1 MANHMIELKKASKFY
16 SNKDTVSTG
25 FSRVDLMLDI
35 GEFVA
40 ITGESGSGK
49 STLLNVISGLDTY
62 EEGEMY
68 VAGQDTS
75 AFQVEDYEAYRKKY
89 IGNIFQDFNLVN
101 SYTVYQNIEL
111 VMLISG
117 KRKNECKEK
126 IEELID
132 LVGLSEFKNAKVSK
146 LSGGQKQRVAIARAL
161 AKDAPII
168 VADEPTGNLDSKSAD
183 LVIKTL
189 KKVSRSKL
197 VIIVT
202 HNYEQVEEYIT
213 RKITMHDGK
222 IIEDRKLKASSD
234 MRDMSEGFSSYLNL
248 DSASSSGASN
258 SGASNSSSGVPNSD
272 ELNSELPYSEA
283 PNSGEQSSEV
293 LNSDVLNSEA
303 SGSASDAPTSEAS
316 NLEGRRTRRQIKKR
330 QIDSESKVSED
341 SIEIKSMNFGSQ
353 LNLGMRNTFNIFSKF
368 MLLLIVYLFISTAV
382 TNQYA
387 STKASITDMNKIGYN
402 QYFADLRRN
411 RVIVTKEDGT
421 YFTPEEVKEIEKNE
435 LVDHVVNNDVQ
446 LDTLGAIPTDEA
458 YINGPVRT
466 YEDNEKINVKYGRLP
481 ENDNE
486 VMIVAYKDGYQARA
500 IKKSAKDMIGK
511 EYYLDG
517 VNEGEE
523 LLTSK
528 VKIVGIAFSDR
539 DKNAS
544 QDSFETGII
553 YVNSNTNKI
562 ITSKMLARQ
571 SDLLMDYNGKLQE
584 IKALEGS
591 DLLRPSANVSQG
603 KAYIFESH
611 AGYYKNGEALYKPLN
626 ITSNGLHETNS
637 LNLTVGKVVNSE
649 NAKKALGIEK
659 DYYEEASTHIYINED
674 DYYALYSNENYQVSA
689 FAKNE
694 EDVKALSDSLSKSGY
709 KVLSIKDSLTNP
721 DSIVYFVLKLL
732 QLTVFMVEI
741 IVLFFISY
749 AVIRL
754 IMKSRNTYYS
764 TLRILGAK
772 RNNASNIMKIE
783 LISMAMISY
792 ILNIVLVMLVNKDIL
807 KIPVLKNNLSYVS
820 LIDFVILFAILIIL
834 SLLIARRYSR
844 KMFSKSAMNAYRE
857 EI

>member
-222 IIEDRKLKASSD
+222 IIEDRKFKTSSD
-234 MRDMSEGFSSYLNL
+234 MRDMSEGFSSYLDL

-258 SGASNSSSGVPNSD
+258 SGSGVSSSDAVSTV
-272 ELNSELPYSEA
+272 
-283 PNSGEQSSEV
+283 SGAGA

-316 NLEGRRTRRQIKKR
+316 NLEGRRTRRQIKRR
-330 QIDSESKVSED
+330 QIDNEGKGNQD
-341 SIEIKSMNFGSQ
+341 SVEIKSMNFGSQ

-387 STKASITDMNKIGYN
+387 STKASITDMDKIGYN

-421 YFTPEEVKEIEKNE
+421 YFTTEEVKEIEKNE
-435 LVDHVVNNDVQ
+435 LVDHVVNNDIQ

-466 YEDNEKINVKYGRLP
+466 YTDDEKINVKYGKLP

-486 VMIVAYKDGYQARA
+486 VMIVVYNDSYQARA

-511 EYYLDG
+511 EHYLDG

-528 VKIVGIAFSDR
+528 VKIVGIAFTNR

-544 QDSFETGII
+544 QDSFETGRL

-562 ITSKMLARQ
+562 ITSRTLARQ
-571 SDLLMDYNGKLQE
+571 SGLLMDYNGKKQE
-584 IKALEGS
+584 IRAGEGS
-591 DLLRPSANVSQG
+591 DLLRPSANVSKG

-611 AGYYKNGEALYKPLN
+611 AVYYKNGEALYKPLN
-626 ITSNGLHETNS
+626 ITSNGLHETNN

-659 DYYEEASTHIYINED
+659 DFFEEASTHIYINED

-694 EDVKALSDSLSKSGY
+694 KDVKELSDSLSKSGY
-709 KVLSIKDSLTNP
+709 RVLPIKESLTNP
-721 DSIVYFVLKLL
+721 DRIVYFVLRLL
-732 QLTVFMVEI
+732 QLAIFMAMI

-783 LISMAMISY
+783 LIAMAMISY
-792 ILNIVLVMLVNKDIL
+792 VLNIIFVLLVNKDIL
-807 KIPVLKNNLSYVS
+807 KIPILKNNLSYIS
-820 LIDFVILFAILIIL
+820 PADFIILLAILIIL

>member
-25 FSRVDLMLDI
+25 FSRIDLTLDI

-68 VAGQDTS
+68 VAGKDTS
-75 AFQVEDYEAYRKKY
+75 AFQIEDYEAYRKKY

-117 KRKNECKEK
+117 KNKNECKKK
-126 IEELID
+126 IEDLIELVD
-132 LVGLSEFKNAKVSK
+132 LSEFKDSKVSK

-183 LVIKTL
+183 IVIKTL
-189 KKVSRSKL
+189 KKVSKSKL

-202 HNYEQVEEYIT
+202 HNYEQVEEYVT

-222 IIEDRKLKASSD
+222 IIEDR
-234 MRDMSEGFSSYLNL
+234 RL
-248 DSASSSGASN
+248 DDQDRRVIDQDE
-258 SGASNSSSGVPNSD
+258 VP
-272 ELNSELPYSEA
+272 LI
-283 PNSGEQSSEV
+283 
-293 LNSDVLNSEA
+293 
-303 SGSASDAPTSEAS
+303 
-316 NLEGRRTRRQIKKR
+316 EGRRSKR
-330 QIDSESKVSED
+330 NLHVTNNED
-341 SIEIKSMNFGSQ
+341 EIAQVPPMSFGSQ
-353 LNLGMRNTFNIFSKF
+353 LNLGLRNTFNIFSKF

-387 STKASITDMNKIGYN
+387 STKASIKDMDKIGFN

-411 RVIVTKEDGT
+411 RVVVTKKDGA
-421 YFTPEEVKEIEKNE
+421 YFTPEEVKKIEKNE
-435 LVDHVVNNDVQ
+435 LVDHVVSNDVQ

-571 SDLLMDYNGKLQE
+571 SDLLMDYNGKMQE

>member
-25 FSRVDLMLDI
+25 FSRIDLMLDI

-68 VAGQDTS
+68 VAGKDTS
-75 AFQVEDYEAYRKKY
+75 AFQIEDYEAYRKKY

-117 KRKNECKEK
+117 KNKNECKKK
-126 IEELID
+126 IEDLIELVD
-132 LVGLSEFKNAKVSK
+132 LSEFKDSKVSK

-183 LVIKTL
+183 IVIKTL
-189 KKVSRSKL
+189 KKVSKSKL

-202 HNYEQVEEYIT
+202 HNYEQVEEYVT

-222 IIEDRKLKASSD
+222 IIEDRRLAD
-234 MRDMSEGFSSYLNL
+234 QDRRVIDQDE
-248 DSASSSGASN
+248 
-258 SGASNSSSGVPNSD
+258 VP
-272 ELNSELPYSEA
+272 LI
-283 PNSGEQSSEV
+283 
-293 LNSDVLNSEA
+293 
-303 SGSASDAPTSEAS
+303 
-316 NLEGRRTRRQIKKR
+316 EGRRSKR
-330 QIDSESKVSED
+330 NLHVTNNED
-341 SIEIKSMNFGSQ
+341 EIAQVPPMSFGSQ
-353 LNLGMRNTFNIFSKF
+353 LNLGLRNTFNIFSKF

-387 STKASITDMNKIGYN
+387 STKASIKDMDKIGFN

-411 RVIVTKEDGT
+411 RVVVTKKDGA
-421 YFTPEEVKEIEKNE
+421 YFTPEEVKKIEKNE
-435 LVDHVVNNDVQ
+435 LVDHVVSNDVQ

-562 ITSKMLARQ
+562 ITSKMFARQ
-571 SDLLMDYNGKLQE
+571 SDLLMDYNGKMQE

>member
-25 FSRVDLMLDI
+25 FSRVDLILDI

-117 KRKNECKEK
+117 KRKNECKGK

-222 IIEDRKLKASSD
+222 IIEDRKLKTSQD
-234 MRDMSEGFSSYLNL
+234 MRDMSDGFSSYLDL

-258 SGASNSSSGVPNSD
+258 
-272 ELNSELPYSEA
+272 SEA

-293 LNSDVLNSEA
+293 LNSDILNSEA

-316 NLEGRRTRRQIKKR
+316 NLEGRRTRRQIKR
-330 QIDSESKVSED
+330 REIDKKSKGNED
-341 SIEIKSMNFGSQ
+341 SVEIKSMNFGSQ

-387 STKASITDMNKIGYN
+387 STKANITDMDKIGFN

-411 RVIVTKEDGT
+411 RVVVTKEDGT
-421 YFTPEEVKEIEKNE
+421 YFTDEEVKKIEKNE
-435 LVDHVVNNDVQ
+435 LVNQVVSNDIQ
-446 LDTLGAIPTDEA
+446 LDTFGAIPTEQA

-466 YEDNEKINVKYGRLP
+466 YTDDEKINVKYGKLP

-486 VMIVAYKDGYQARA
+486 VMIAVYNGHYQAKA

-523 LLTSK
+523 ILTSK
-528 VKIVGIAFSDR
+528 VKIVGIAFINR
-539 DKNAS
+539 DKNAA
-544 QDSFETGII
+544 QDSFETGRL

-562 ITSKMLARQ
+562 IASRMLARQ
-571 SDLLMDYNGKLQE
+571 SGLLMDYNGKKQE
-584 IKALEGS
+584 IRAGEGS
-591 DLLRPSANVSQG
+591 DLLRPSANVSKG

-611 AGYYKNGEALYKPLN
+611 AGFYKNGEALYKPLN
-626 ITSNGLHETNS
+626 ITSNGLHETSS

-689 FAKNE
+689 FAKSE
-694 EDVKALSDSLSKSGY
+694 KDVKELSDSLSKSGY
-709 KVLSIKDSLTNP
+709 KVLPIKETLTNP
-721 DSIVYFVLKLL
+721 DRIVYFVLRLL
-732 QLTVFMVEI
+732 QLAIFMSMI

-783 LISMAMISY
+783 LIAMAMISY
-792 ILNIVLVMLVNKDIL
+792 VLNIIFVLLVNKDIL
-807 KIPVLKNNLSYVS
+807 KIPILKNNLSYIS
-820 LIDFVILFAILIIL
+820 PLDFIILLAILIIL

-844 KMFSKSAMNAYRE
+844 KMFRKSAMNAYRE

>member
-25 FSRVDLMLDI
+25 FSRIDLMLDI

-68 VAGQDTS
+68 VAGKDTS
-75 AFQVEDYEAYRKKY
+75 AFQIEDYEAYRKKY

-117 KRKNECKEK
+117 KNKNECKKK
-126 IEELID
+126 IEDLIELVD
-132 LVGLSEFKNAKVSK
+132 LSEFKDSKVSK

-183 LVIKTL
+183 IVIKTL
-189 KKVSRSKL
+189 KKVSKSKL

-202 HNYEQVEEYIT
+202 HNYEQVEEYVT

-222 IIEDRKLKASSD
+222 IIEDRRLAD
-234 MRDMSEGFSSYLNL
+234 QDRRVIDQDE
-248 DSASSSGASN
+248 
-258 SGASNSSSGVPNSD
+258 VP
-272 ELNSELPYSEA
+272 LI
-283 PNSGEQSSEV
+283 
-293 LNSDVLNSEA
+293 
-303 SGSASDAPTSEAS
+303 
-316 NLEGRRTRRQIKKR
+316 EGRRSKR
-330 QIDSESKVSED
+330 NLHVTNNED
-341 SIEIKSMNFGSQ
+341 EIAQVPPMSFGSQ
-353 LNLGMRNTFNIFSKF
+353 LNLGLRNTFNIFSKF

-387 STKASITDMNKIGYN
+387 STKASITDMDKIGFN

-411 RVIVTKEDGT
+411 RVVVTKKDGT
-421 YFTPEEVKEIEKNE
+421 YFTPEEVKKIEKNE
-435 LVDHVVNNDVQ
+435 LVDHVVSNDVQ

-466 YEDNEKINVKYGRLP
+466 YEDNEKINAKYGRLP

-528 VKIVGIAFSDR
+528 VKIVGIAFSNR

-571 SDLLMDYNGKLQE
+571 SDLLMDYNGKMQE

-709 KVLSIKDSLTNP
+709 KVLPIKDSLTNP

>member
-222 IIEDRKLKASSD
+222 IIEDRKLKTSQD
-234 MRDMSEGFSSYLNL
+234 MRDMSEGFSSYLDL
-248 DSASSSGASN
+248 DSASSSGAS
-258 SGASNSSSGVPNSD
+258 SSGVGVSSSD
-272 ELNSELPYSEA
+272 ATSTD
-283 PNSGEQSSEV
+283 SGADAGA
-293 LNSDVLNSEA
+293 LNSDVLSSEA
-303 SGSASDAPTSEAS
+303 SGSESSNKEES
-316 NLEGRRTRRQIKKR
+316 NLEGRRTRRQIKRR

-341 SIEIKSMNFGSQ
+341 SVEVKSMNFGSQ

-387 STKASITDMNKIGYN
+387 STKASITDMDKIGYN

-421 YFTPEEVKEIEKNE
+421 YFTTEEVKEIEKNE
-435 LVDHVVNNDVQ
+435 LVDHVVNNDIQ

-466 YEDNEKINVKYGRLP
+466 YTDDEKINVKYGKLP

-486 VMIVAYKDGYQARA
+486 VMIVVYNDSYQARA

-528 VKIVGIAFSDR
+528 VKIVGIAFTNR

-544 QDSFETGII
+544 QDSFETGRL
-553 YVNSNTNKI
+553 YVNSNTNNI
-562 ITSKMLARQ
+562 ITSRMLARQ
-571 SDLLMDYNGKLQE
+571 SGLLMDYNGKKQE
-584 IKALEGS
+584 IRAGEGS
-591 DLLRPSANVSQG
+591 DLLRPSANVSKG

-626 ITSNGLHETNS
+626 ITSNGLHETNN
-637 LNLTVGKVVNSE
+637 LNLTVGKIVNSE

-659 DYYEEASTHIYINED
+659 DFFEEASTHIYINED

-694 EDVKALSDSLSKSGY
+694 KDVKELSDSLSKSGY
-709 KVLSIKDSLTNP
+709 KVLPIKESLTNP
-721 DSIVYFVLKLL
+721 DRIVYFVLRLL
-732 QLTVFMVEI
+732 QLAIFMAMI

-783 LISMAMISY
+783 LIAMAMISY
-792 ILNIVLVMLVNKDIL
+792 VLNIIFVLLVNKDIL
-807 KIPVLKNNLSYVS
+807 KIPILKNNLSYIS
-820 LIDFVILFAILIIL
+820 PLDFIILLAILIIL

>member
-117 KRKNECKEK
+117 KRKNECKGK

-222 IIEDRKLKASSD
+222 IIEDRKLKTSSD
-234 MRDMSEGFSSYLNL
+234 MRDMSEGFSSYLGL

-258 SGASNSSSGVPNSD
+258 SGASNSGSGQ
-272 ELNSELPYSEA
+272 
-283 PNSGEQSSEV
+283 QSSEV
-293 LNSDVLNSEA
+293 LNSAVLSSEA

-316 NLEGRRTRRQIKKR
+316 NFEGRRTRRQIKKR
-330 QIDSESKVSED
+330 QIDSESKGNQD

-387 STKASITDMNKIGYN
+387 STKASITDMDKIGYN

-411 RVIVTKEDGT
+411 RVVVTKEDGT
-421 YFTPEEVKEIEKNE
+421 YFTDEEVKKIEKNE
-435 LVDHVVNNDVQ
+435 LVNQVVSNDIQ
-446 LDTLGAIPTDEA
+446 LDTLGAIPTEQA

-466 YEDNEKINVKYGRLP
+466 YTDDEKINVKYGKLP

-486 VMIVAYKDGYQARA
+486 VMIAVYNGHYQAKA

-528 VKIVGIAFSDR
+528 VKIVGIAFINR
-539 DKNAS
+539 DKNAA
-544 QDSFETGII
+544 QDSFETGRL

-562 ITSKMLARQ
+562 IASKMLARQ
-571 SDLLMDYNGKLQE
+571 SGLLMDYNGKKQE
-584 IKALEGS
+584 IRAGEGS
-591 DLLRPSANVSQG
+591 DLLRPSANVSKG

-611 AGYYKNGEALYKPLN
+611 AGFYKNGEALYKPLN
-626 ITSNGLHETNS
+626 ITSNGLHETSS

-694 EDVKALSDSLSKSGY
+694 KDVKELSDSLSKSGY
-709 KVLSIKDSLTNP
+709 KVLPIKESLTNP
-721 DSIVYFVLKLL
+721 DRIVYFVLRLL
-732 QLTVFMVEI
+732 QLAIFMVEI

-783 LISMAMISY
+783 LIAMAMISY
-792 ILNIVLVMLVNKDIL
+792 VLNIIFVLLVNKDIL
-807 KIPVLKNNLSYVS
+807 KIPILKNNLSYIS
-820 LIDFVILFAILIIL
+820 PADFIILLAILIIL

>member
-117 KRKNECKEK
+117 KKKNECKGK

-222 IIEDRKLKASSD
+222 IIEDRKLKTSSD
-234 MRDMSEGFSSYLNL
+234 MRDMSEGFSSYLDL

-258 SGASNSSSGVPNSD
+258 SGSGVSSSDAVSTVSGAGVSNSG
-272 ELNSELPYSEA
+272 A
-283 PNSGEQSSEV
+283 GA

-303 SGSASDAPTSEAS
+303 SGSASDAPTSETS
-316 NLEGRRTRRQIKKR
+316 NLEGRRTRRQIKRR

-387 STKASITDMNKIGYN
+387 STKASITDMDKIGYN

-466 YEDNEKINVKYGRLP
+466 YTDNEKINVKYGKLP

-486 VMIVAYKDGYQARA
+486 VMIVVYNDSYQART

-528 VKIVGIAFSDR
+528 VKIVGIAFTNR

-544 QDSFETGII
+544 QDSFETGRL
-553 YVNSNTNKI
+553 YVNSNTNNI
-562 ITSKMLARQ
+562 ITSRMLARQ
-571 SDLLMDYNGKLQE
+571 SGLLMDYNGKKQE
-584 IKALEGS
+584 IRAGEGS
-591 DLLRPSANVSQG
+591 DLLRPSANVSKG

-626 ITSNGLHETNS
+626 ITSNGLHETNN

-659 DYYEEASTHIYINED
+659 DFFEEASTHIYINED
-674 DYYALYSNENYQVSA
+674 DYYDLYSNENYQVSA

-694 EDVKALSDSLSKSGY
+694 KDVKELSDSLSKSGY
-709 KVLSIKDSLTNP
+709 KVLPIKESLTNP
-721 DSIVYFVLKLL
+721 DRIVYFVLRLL
-732 QLTVFMVEI
+732 QLAIFMAMI

-783 LISMAMISY
+783 LIAMAMISY
-792 ILNIVLVMLVNKDIL
+792 VLNIIFVLLVNKDIL
-807 KIPVLKNNLSYVS
+807 KIPILKNNLSYIS
-820 LIDFVILFAILIIL
+820 PLDFIILLAILIIL

>member
-25 FSRVDLMLDI
+25 FSRIDLMLDI

-68 VAGQDTS
+68 VAGKDTS
-75 AFQVEDYEAYRKKY
+75 AFQIEDYEAYRKKY

-117 KRKNECKEK
+117 KNKNECKKK
-126 IEELID
+126 IEDLIELVD
-132 LVGLSEFKNAKVSK
+132 LSEFKDSKVSK

-183 LVIKTL
+183 IVIKTL
-189 KKVSRSKL
+189 KKVSKSKL

-202 HNYEQVEEYIT
+202 HNYEQVEEYVT

-222 IIEDRKLKASSD
+222 IIEDR
-234 MRDMSEGFSSYLNL
+234 RL
-248 DSASSSGASN
+248 DDQDRRVIDQDE
-258 SGASNSSSGVPNSD
+258 VP
-272 ELNSELPYSEA
+272 LI
-283 PNSGEQSSEV
+283 
-293 LNSDVLNSEA
+293 
-303 SGSASDAPTSEAS
+303 
-316 NLEGRRTRRQIKKR
+316 EGRRSKR
-330 QIDSESKVSED
+330 NLHVTNNED
-341 SIEIKSMNFGSQ
+341 EIAQVPPMSFGSQ
-353 LNLGMRNTFNIFSKF
+353 LNLGLRNTFNIFSKF

-387 STKASITDMNKIGYN
+387 STKASIKDMDKIGFN

-411 RVIVTKEDGT
+411 RVVVTKKDGA
-421 YFTPEEVKEIEKNE
+421 YFTPEEVKKIEKNE
-435 LVDHVVNNDVQ
+435 LVDHVVSNDVQ

-486 VMIVAYKDGYQARA
+486 VMIAVYNDHYQARA

-571 SDLLMDYNGKLQE
+571 SDLLMDYNGKMQE

>member
-222 IIEDRKLKASSD
+222 IIEDRKLKTSQD
-234 MRDMSEGFSSYLNL
+234 MRDMSEGFSSYLDL
-248 DSASSSGASN
+248 DSASNSEASSSSAGASN
-258 SGASNSSSGVPNSD
+258 SGSGVSNK
-272 ELNSELPYSEA
+272 
-283 PNSGEQSSEV
+283 
-293 LNSDVLNSEA
+293 
-303 SGSASDAPTSEAS
+303 EAS
-316 NLEGRRTRRQIKKR
+316 NLEGRRTRRQIKR
-330 QIDSESKVSED
+330 RRIDNESNGNQD
-341 SIEIKSMNFGSQ
+341 SIEIKSMSFGSQ

-387 STKASITDMNKIGYN
+387 STKASITDMDKIGYN

-435 LVDHVVNNDVQ
+435 LIDHVVNNDIQ

-466 YEDNEKINVKYGRLP
+466 YTDDEKINVKYGKLP

-486 VMIVAYKDGYQARA
+486 VMIVAYNDSYQARA

-528 VKIVGIAFSDR
+528 VKIVGIAFTNR

-544 QDSFETGII
+544 QDSFETGRL
-553 YVNSNTNKI
+553 YVNSNTNNI
-562 ITSKMLARQ
+562 ITSRMLARQ
-571 SDLLMDYNGKLQE
+571 SGLLMDYNGKKQE
-584 IKALEGS
+584 IRAGEGS
-591 DLLRPSANVSQG
+591 DLLRPSANVSKG

-626 ITSNGLHETNS
+626 ITSNGLHETNN

-694 EDVKALSDSLSKSGY
+694 KDVKELSDSLSKSGY
-709 KVLSIKDSLTNP
+709 KVLPIKESLTNP
-721 DSIVYFVLKLL
+721 DRIVYFVLRLL
-732 QLTVFMVEI
+732 QLAIFMAMI

-783 LISMAMISY
+783 LIAMAMISY
-792 ILNIVLVMLVNKDIL
+792 VLNIIFVLLVNKDIL
-807 KIPVLKNNLSYVS
+807 KIPILKNNLSYIS
-820 LIDFVILFAILIIL
+820 PADFIILLAILIIL

>member
-25 FSRVDLMLDI
+25 FSRIDLMLDI

-68 VAGQDTS
+68 VAGKDTS
-75 AFQVEDYEAYRKKY
+75 AFQIEDYEAYRKKY

-117 KRKNECKEK
+117 KNKNECKKK
-126 IEELID
+126 IEDLIELVD
-132 LVGLSEFKNAKVSK
+132 LSEFKDSKVSK

-183 LVIKTL
+183 IVIKTL
-189 KKVSRSKL
+189 KKVSKSKL

-202 HNYEQVEEYIT
+202 HNYEQVEEYVT

-222 IIEDRKLKASSD
+222 IIEDR
-234 MRDMSEGFSSYLNL
+234 RL
-248 DSASSSGASN
+248 DDQDRRVIDQDE
-258 SGASNSSSGVPNSD
+258 VP
-272 ELNSELPYSEA
+272 LI
-283 PNSGEQSSEV
+283 
-293 LNSDVLNSEA
+293 
-303 SGSASDAPTSEAS
+303 
-316 NLEGRRTRRQIKKR
+316 EGRRSKR
-330 QIDSESKVSED
+330 NLHVTNNED
-341 SIEIKSMNFGSQ
+341 EIAPVPPMSFGSQ
-353 LNLGMRNTFNIFSKF
+353 LNLGLRNTFNIFSKF

-382 TNQYA
+382 TSQYA
-387 STKASITDMNKIGYN
+387 STKASIKDMDKIGFN

-411 RVIVTKEDGT
+411 RVVVTKKDGA
-421 YFTPEEVKEIEKNE
+421 YFTPEEVKKIEKNE
-435 LVDHVVNNDVQ
+435 LVDHVVSNDVQ

-528 VKIVGIAFSDR
+528 VKIVGIAFSNR

-544 QDSFETGII
+544 QDSFETGRI
-553 YVNSNTNKI
+553 YVNGNTNKI
-562 ITSKMLARQ
+562 ITSKMLAKQ
-571 SDLLMDYNGKLQE
+571 SDLLMDYNGKEQE
-584 IKALEGS
+584 IRAGEGS
-591 DLLRPSANVSQG
+591 DLLRPSANVSKG

-626 ITSNGLHETNS
+626 ITSNGLHETSS

-694 EDVKALSDSLSKSGY
+694 EDVKALSDSLSKSEY
-709 KVLSIKDSLTNP
+709 KVLPIKDSLTNP

>member
-25 FSRVDLMLDI
+25 FSRIDLMLDI

-68 VAGQDTS
+68 VAGKDTS
-75 AFQVEDYEAYRKKY
+75 AFQIEDYEAYRKKY

-117 KRKNECKEK
+117 KNKNECKKK
-126 IEELID
+126 IEDLIELVD
-132 LVGLSEFKNAKVSK
+132 LSEFKDSKVSK

-183 LVIKTL
+183 IVIKTL
-189 KKVSRSKL
+189 KKVSKSKL

-202 HNYEQVEEYIT
+202 HNYEQVEEYVT

-222 IIEDRKLKASSD
+222 IIEDR
-234 MRDMSEGFSSYLNL
+234 RL
-248 DSASSSGASN
+248 DDQDRRVIDQDE
-258 SGASNSSSGVPNSD
+258 VP
-272 ELNSELPYSEA
+272 LI
-283 PNSGEQSSEV
+283 
-293 LNSDVLNSEA
+293 
-303 SGSASDAPTSEAS
+303 
-316 NLEGRRTRRQIKKR
+316 EGRRSKR
-330 QIDSESKVSED
+330 NLHVTNNED
-341 SIEIKSMNFGSQ
+341 EIAPIPPMSFGSQ
-353 LNLGMRNTFNIFSKF
+353 LNLGLRNTFNIFSKF

-387 STKASITDMNKIGYN
+387 STKASIKDMDKIGFN

-411 RVIVTKEDGT
+411 RVVVTKKDGA
-421 YFTPEEVKEIEKNE
+421 YFTPEEVKKIEKNE
-435 LVDHVVNNDVQ
+435 LVDHVVSNDVQ

-500 IKKSAKDMIGK
+500 IKKSAKDMIGE

-528 VKIVGIAFSDR
+528 VKIVGIAFSNR

-544 QDSFETGII
+544 QDSFETGRI

-562 ITSKMLARQ
+562 ITSKMLAKQ
-571 SDLLMDYNGKLQE
+571 SDLLMDYNGKEQE
-584 IKALEGS
+584 IRAGEGS
-591 DLLRPSANVSQG
+591 DLLRPSANVSKG

-626 ITSNGLHETNS
+626 ITSNGLHETSS

>member
-1 MANHMIELKKASKFY
+1 MIELKKASKFY

-189 KKVSRSKL
+189 KKVSSSKL

-222 IIEDRKLKASSD
+222 IIEDRKLKTSSD
-234 MRDMSEGFSSYLNL
+234 MRDMSEGFSSYLDL
-248 DSASSSGASN
+248 DSASSSGAS
-258 SGASNSSSGVPNSD
+258 SSGVGVSSSD
-272 ELNSELPYSEA
+272 ATSTD
-283 PNSGEQSSEV
+283 SGADAGA
-293 LNSDVLNSEA
+293 LNSDVLSSEA
-303 SGSASDAPTSEAS
+303 SGSESSNKEES
-316 NLEGRRTRRQIKKR
+316 NLEGRRTRRQIKRR
-330 QIDSESKVSED
+330 QIDNESKGNQD
-341 SIEIKSMNFGSQ
+341 SVEIKSMNFGSQ

-387 STKASITDMNKIGYN
+387 STKASIKDMDNIGFN

-411 RVIVTKEDGT
+411 RVVVTKKDGT
-421 YFTPEEVKEIEKNE
+421 YFTPEEVKKIEKNE
-435 LVDHVVNNDVQ
+435 LVDHVVSNDVQ

-486 VMIVAYKDGYQARA
+486 VMVVAYKDAYQARA

-528 VKIVGIAFSDR
+528 VKIVGIAFSNR

-544 QDSFETGII
+544 QDSFETGRI

-562 ITSKMLARQ
+562 ITSKMLAKQ

-591 DLLRPSANVSQG
+591 NLLRPSHNVSQG

-626 ITSNGLHETNS
+626 ITSNGLHETSS

-709 KVLSIKDSLTNP
+709 KVLPIKDSLTNP

-732 QLTVFMVEI
+732 QLTVFIVEI

-792 ILNIVLVMLVNKDIL
+792 ILNIVLVILVNKDIL
-807 KIPVLKNNLSYVS
+807 EIPVLKNNLSYVS
-820 LIDFVILFAILIIL
+820 FIDFVILFAILIIL
-834 SLLIARRYSR
+834 SLLIAKRYSR

>member
-25 FSRVDLMLDI
+25 FSRIDLMLDI

-68 VAGQDTS
+68 VAGKDTS
-75 AFQVEDYEAYRKKY
+75 AFQIEDYEAYRKKY

-117 KRKNECKEK
+117 KNKNECKKK
-126 IEELID
+126 IEDLIELVD
-132 LVGLSEFKNAKVSK
+132 LSEFKDSKVSK

-183 LVIKTL
+183 IVIKTL
-189 KKVSRSKL
+189 KKVSKSKL

-202 HNYEQVEEYIT
+202 HNYEQVEEYVT

-222 IIEDRKLKASSD
+222 IIEDR
-234 MRDMSEGFSSYLNL
+234 RL
-248 DSASSSGASN
+248 DDQDRRVIDQDE
-258 SGASNSSSGVPNSD
+258 VP
-272 ELNSELPYSEA
+272 LI
-283 PNSGEQSSEV
+283 
-293 LNSDVLNSEA
+293 
-303 SGSASDAPTSEAS
+303 
-316 NLEGRRTRRQIKKR
+316 EGRRSKR
-330 QIDSESKVSED
+330 NLYVTNNED
-341 SIEIKSMNFGSQ
+341 EIAQVPPMSFGSQ
-353 LNLGMRNTFNIFSKF
+353 LNLGLRNTFNIFSKF

-387 STKASITDMNKIGYN
+387 STKASIKDMDKIGFN

-411 RVIVTKEDGT
+411 RVVVTKKDGA
-421 YFTPEEVKEIEKNE
+421 YFTPEEVKKIEKNE
-435 LVDHVVNNDVQ
+435 LVDHVVSNDVQ

-709 KVLSIKDSLTNP
+709 KVLSI
-721 DSIVYFVLKLL
+721 
-732 QLTVFMVEI
+732 
-741 IVLFFISY
+741 
-749 AVIRL
+749 
-754 IMKSRNTYYS
+754 
-764 TLRILGAK
+764 
-772 RNNASNIMKIE
+772 
-783 LISMAMISY
+783 
-792 ILNIVLVMLVNKDIL
+792 
-807 KIPVLKNNLSYVS
+807 
-820 LIDFVILFAILIIL
+820 
-834 SLLIARRYSR
+834 
-844 KMFSKSAMNAYRE
+844 
-857 EI
+857 

>member
-126 IEELID
+126 IEELIE

-222 IIEDRKLKASSD
+222 IIEDRKLKTSSD
-234 MRDMSEGFSSYLNL
+234 MSDMSEGFSSYLDL

-258 SGASNSSSGVPNSD
+258 S
-272 ELNSELPYSEA
+272 ET

-316 NLEGRRTRRQIKKR
+316 NLEGRRTRRQIKRR
-330 QIDSESKVSED
+330 QIDSESKGNQD

-387 STKASITDMNKIGYN
+387 STKASITDMDKIGYN

-435 LVDHVVNNDVQ
+435 LVDHVVNNDIQ
-446 LDTLGAIPTDEA
+446 LDTLGAIPTEEA

-466 YEDNEKINVKYGRLP
+466 YTDDEKINVKYGKLP

-486 VMIVAYKDGYQARA
+486 VMIVVYNDSYQAKA

-511 EYYLDG
+511 EHYLDG

-528 VKIVGIAFSDR
+528 VKIVGIAFTNR

-544 QDSFETGII
+544 QDSFETGRL

-562 ITSKMLARQ
+562 ITSRMLARQ
-571 SDLLMDYNGKLQE
+571 SGLLMDYNGKKQE
-584 IKALEGS
+584 IRAGEGS
-591 DLLRPSANVSQG
+591 DLLRPSTNVSKG

-611 AGYYKNGEALYKPLN
+611 AAYYKNGEALYKPLN

-674 DYYALYSNENYQVSA
+674 DYYALYSNENYQISA

-694 EDVKALSDSLSKSGY
+694 KDVKELSDSLSKSGY
-709 KVLSIKDSLTNP
+709 KVLPIRETLTNP
-721 DSIVYFVLKLL
+721 DRIVYFVLRLL
-732 QLTVFMVEI
+732 QLAIFMAMI

-783 LISMAMISY
+783 LIAMAMISY
-792 ILNIVLVMLVNKDIL
+792 VLNIIFVLLVNKDIL
-807 KIPVLKNNLSYVS
+807 KIPILKNNLSYIS
-820 LIDFVILFAILIIL
+820 PLDFIILLAILIIL